1 MKFNPPEVT
10 KASKPP
16 EVTKASKPPIE
27 SIRATT
33 VKICAEI
40 RERKRLERL
49 GLHDPLAGFSPG
61 FKQAAKKAANQRTF
75 SSADEEEFYQQNHEE
90 F

>member
-16 EVTKASKPPIE
+16 LK

-61 FKQAAKKAANQRTF
+61 FKQAAKKAAKQRTF

-90 F
+90 L

>member
-61 FKQAAKKAANQRTF
+61 FKQAAEKGTF
-75 SSADEEEFYQQNHEE
+75 SSVDEEEFYRQNHEE

>member
-1 MKFNPPEVT
+1 MKFN
-10 KASKPP
+10 
-16 EVTKASKPPIE
+16 PPIE

-61 FKQAAKKAANQRTF
+61 FKQAAEKGTF
-75 SSADEEEFYQQNHEE
+75 SSVDEEEFYRQNHEE